1 MPLSFLIYVMSKKDL
16 LIIMIANLIS
26 ADTCI
31 SEEACVES
39 EKGLRSLKE
48 NIKDFELNKEDEKLM
63 LEKIDNGI
71 KIVQRDA
78 EDYQNKK
85 K

>member
-1 MPLSFLIYVMSKKDL
+1 MNKKDV

-31 SEEACVES
+31 SEEACIES
-39 EKGLRSLKE
+39 EKSLQNLRESIE
-48 NIKDFELNKEDEKLM
+48 DFELNKEDEKLM

-71 KIVQRDA
+71 DIVKRDA
-78 EDYQNKK
+78 QDFRCKK
-85 K
+85 RGS

>member
-1 MPLSFLIYVMSKKDL
+1 MNKKDV

-39 EKGLRSLKE
+39 EKSLQNLKE
-48 NIKDFELNKEDEKLM
+48 NIKDFELSKEDEKFM
-63 LEKIDNGI
+63 LGKIDNGI
-71 KIVQRDA
+71 DIVRRDA
-78 EDYQNKK
+78 QDFRCKK
-85 K
+85 RGS

>member
-1 MPLSFLIYVMSKKDL
+1 MNKKDI

-31 SEEACVES
+31 SEETCMES
-39 EKGLRSLKE
+39 EKGLQNLKE
-48 NIKDFELNKEDEKLM
+48 SIKDFELSKEDEKLM

-71 KIVQRDA
+71 DIVRRDA
-78 EDYQNKK
+78 QDFRCKK
-85 K
+85 RGS

>member
-1 MPLSFLIYVMSKKDL
+1 MNKKDI

-31 SEEACVES
+31 SEETCMES
-39 EKGLRSLKE
+39 EKGLQNLKE
-48 NIKDFELNKEDEKLM
+48 SIKDFELSKEDEKLI

-71 KIVQRDA
+71 DIVRRDA
-78 EDYQNKK
+78 QDFRCKK
-85 K
+85 RGS